1 MAESGERKK
10 ITVDVVS
17 DVVCP
22 WCFIGKRR
30 LESALAMA
38 PDLDV
43 ELRWRPF
50 QLDSS
55 IPPGGISRKEY
66 MDRKFGPER
75 AATVHD
81 RVRAV
86 GAEVGIAFAFD
97 KIKRSPNTLDAHRLL
112 FWALE
117 AGCQERLKERL
128 MQLYFLEGAD
138 VGDHDVL
145 ASAAAECGMD
155 ADTVRTRL
163 SSEEDV
169 ETTRTEIDRI
179 HSLGVNGVPFFIVAS
194 KYGLSG
200 AQPAETLV
208 EVMRQA
214 INESAEDA
222 SLTDPA

>member
-1 MAESGERKK
+1 
-10 ITVDVVS
+10 
-17 DVVCP
+17 
-22 WCFIGKRR
+22 
-30 LESALAMA
+30 
-38 PDLDV
+38 
-43 ELRWRPF
+43 
-50 QLDSS
+50 
-55 IPPGGISRKEY
+55 
-66 MDRKFGPER
+66 
-75 AATVHD
+75 
-81 RVRAV
+81 
-86 GAEVGIAFAFD
+86 
-97 KIKRSPNTLDAHRLL
+97 
-112 FWALE
+112 
-117 AGCQERLKERL
+117 
-128 MQLYFLEGAD
+128 
-138 VGDHDVL
+138 
-145 ASAAAECGMD
+145 MD